1 MYSAQT
7 WMGAQWLPLAAL
19 DGASGSRHGSIP
31 KASVLA
37 CDSKR
42 SVLLHFPLGRQCWG
56 CSGRG
61 RSVWVQPHT
70 PETLY
75 HAQVIVLHGV
85 SLLTAPLI
93 LTLLQEMKD
102 TLLPTLALRSGLE
115 K

>member
-1 MYSAQT
+1 M
-7 WMGAQWLPLAAL
+7 AAL

-37 CDSKR
+37 GDGKTQRPFAFSTGAT
-42 SVLLHFPLGRQCWG
+42 VLGRFR
-56 CSGRG
+56 RG